1 MAVPA
6 IACGASIEWGG
17 ERLGSGLA
25 GPAHAARTMAMASV
39 EPVTAV
45 KRKER
50 ILRRLPSPPRKG
62 STVEA
67 DKAYALELRR
77 LCGRE

>member
-6 IACGASIEWGG
+6 IACGASIDCAG
-17 ERLGSGLA
+17 EPLGVGLL

-67 DKAYALELRR
+67 DGAHALELRR